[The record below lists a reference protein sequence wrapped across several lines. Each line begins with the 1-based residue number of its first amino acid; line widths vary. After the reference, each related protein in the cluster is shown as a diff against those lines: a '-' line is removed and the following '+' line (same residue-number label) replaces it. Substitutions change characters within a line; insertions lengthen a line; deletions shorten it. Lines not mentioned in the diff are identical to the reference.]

1 MLKKFRTKI
10 LSLILISALFPL
22 CGLGVLSYGVSASM
36 MKTSEEL
43 SVRLGTLAEEA
54 GQLDDDSDLKDQ
66 ILLIR
71 QSAESEILYAR
82 KVGLGAI
89 VAAAAVAIM
98 LAAVLSASFAER
110 ISTPIKQLT
119 ADAKEIGGG
128 DLDRFV
134 DIKTGDEL
142 EELGNAF
149 NAMLAE
155 LKINIGDVK
164 QLKADRDSVMSE
176 LMIAKK
182 LQASILPQFLT
193 PFAENG
199 SFQLVG
205 SIEPSTEIGG
215 DFYDYFYI
223 DDHRLAVVSADVS
236 SKGVSAA
243 LFMVITKTLINQCA
257 RLQKTPA
264 EVFYEVNNILCDK
277 NDTGMFV
284 MAFMG
289 ILDTD
294 TGSFDYVNA
303 GHYPPLIKRNGESWE
318 FLKTKPGFVLAA
330 MENTHFDTGEL
341 KLQTGDA
348 LFLYTGVTEAFNRK
362 FERYGRERF
371 RGLLNGN
378 KDKSIYELIKISRA
392 DVTDFICGTVQE
404 DDITMLLLE
413 YHNKNKEIKDETLPD
428 VSL

>member
-1 MLKKFRTKI
+1 MLKNFRSKI
-10 LSLILISALFPL
+10 LTLILISALLPL

-36 MKTSEEL
+36 MKTSADHSARLAQIVSEMHGDITQEEL
-43 SVRLGTLAEEA
+43 NDR
-54 GQLDDDSDLKDQ
+54 

-82 KVGLGAI
+82 KVGLAAI
-89 VAAAAVAIM
+89 VGAAAVALI

-110 ISTPIKQLT
+110 ISIPIKQLT
-119 ADAKEIGGG
+119 EDAKEIGGG
-128 DLDRFV
+128 NLDRFV

-142 EELGNAF
+142 EELGEAF

-155 LKINIGDVK
+155 LKINISDVK
-164 QLKADRDSVMSE
+164 KLKADKDTVMSE
-176 LMIAKK
+176 LTIAKK

-193 PFAENG
+193 PFEENKD
-199 SFQLVG
+199 FHIVG
-205 SIEPSTEIGG
+205 SIEPSAEIGG

-243 LFMVITKTLINQCA
+243 LFMVITKTLIIQCA
-257 RLQKTPA
+257 RLHKTPA

-294 TGSFDYVNA
+294 TGKFDYVNA
-303 GHYPPLIKRNGESWE
+303 GHYPPLIKRCGGNWE
-318 FLKTKPGFVLAA
+318 FLQTKPGFVLAA
-330 MENTHFDTGEL
+330 IENTHFETSEL
-341 KLQTGDA
+341 SLNKGDE
-348 LFLYTGVTEAFNRK
+348 LFLYTGITEAFNRK

-371 RGLLNGN
+371 LSLLNSN
-378 KDKSIYELIKISRA
+378 KDKSIYEIIKIARS
-392 DVTDFICGTVQE
+392 DINDFICGTVQE

-413 YHNKNKEIKDETLPD
+413 YHNKNKEIKDELNPD
-428 VSL
+428 VSI